1 MTRYLIL
8 INNKIIWREWF
19 QSCVQTFYAES
30 NLKINLKIYLIF
42 MLKYWNLYLGHK
54 MILVFMVLVNKQ
66 IFIIMMSFSIKV
78 MVEKINVILIYF
90 TLLIK
95 DFEILIILE
104 VIREIFLV
112 IDMLNCIF
120 DESLKF
126 VHLIIFL
133 LILVPFFLL
142 NNYWLLIWLIN
153 YII

>member
-1 MTRYLIL
+1 
-8 INNKIIWREWF
+8 
-19 QSCVQTFYAES
+19 
-30 NLKINLKIYLIF
+30 
-42 MLKYWNLYLGHK
+42 
-54 MILVFMVLVNKQ
+54 MVLVNKQ

-104 VIREIFLV
+104 VIKEIFLV

-142 NNYWLLIWLIN
+142 NNY
-153 YII
+153 